1 MKGKPEYKTRR
12 FKREINWPLHLRT
25 NCSGEHTLEL
35 VVTEVCRNVLV
46 QSFQTGRYKGM
57 KQTLKCK
64 NANNTISCIVLLCD
78 RREPRQIIIRIWLAA
93 PGGTPG
99 NS

>member
-46 QSFQTGRYKGM
+46 QSFQPGRYKGM

-64 NANNTISCIVLLCD
+64 NAKMQTTQYHALSYYVTG
-78 RREPRQIIIRIWLAA
+78 ASH
-93 PGGTPG
+93 GK
-99 NS
+99 